1 MVTTS
6 QLANELQNRLNNF
19 AGTLNGRNY
28 KFIIRTNASD
38 YEHSTGGSQKQL
50 ATLLINGLLIEQTS
64 TPIPLKGLDSV
75 LLLQTLNI
83 LIPSDTTGAKQNR
96 IEYAMNALNAFVS
109 DVAGN
114 AGNLSD
120 SSKNNYAYI
129 LSVSTPYVG
138 QETIESEIGL
148 CVPVS
153 LQVSWQLIKDGVL
166 ANNVTMKMKAKGS
179 SANPTVVV
187 LMDGAIVRT
196 RTGDSSNVD
205 GSEEMKTEVTQQG
218 LTIKVVMPYKRG
230 DVSEMLFKDMLTGAL
245 QRVYELSYTDGDG
258 NTVQGVSASWDVVAR
273 EITASLTS
281 GKGITVS
288 ATLEIA
294 R

>member
-6 QLANELQNRLNNF
+6 QLANEIQNRLNNF
-19 AGTLNGRNY
+19 AGKLNGRDY
-28 KFIIRTNASD
+28 KFIIRTNVGD
-38 YEHSTGGSQKQL
+38 YEHSTGGTQKKL

-75 LLLQTLNI
+75 LLMQTLNI
-83 LIPSDTTGAKQNR
+83 LIPCDMTGDKQNR
-96 IEYAMNALNAFVS
+96 IEYAMNAINAFVS

-120 SSKNNYAYI
+120 SKGNKYAYV

-138 QETIESEIGL
+138 QEALESEIGY

-166 ANNVTMKMKAKGS
+166 ANNVVIKMGVKTATT
-179 SANPTVVV
+179 PVV

-196 RTGDSSNVD
+196 RTGDASNVD
-205 GSEEMKTEVTQQG
+205 NAEEMKTQITQQG
-218 LTIKVVMPYKRG
+218 LTLKVIMPYKRG
-230 DVSEMLFKDMLTGAL
+230 DVSEVLFKDMLYGT
-245 QRVYELSYTDGDG
+245 LSQTYAVSYSDVI
-258 NTVQGVSASWDVVAR
+258 NNQGLTRTWTMVAR

-281 GKGITVS
+281 GKGITVT

>member
-19 AGTLNGRNY
+19 AGTLNGRDY
-28 KFIIRTNASD
+28 KFIIRTNAGD
-38 YEHSTGGSQKQL
+38 YEHSTGGTQKKL

-75 LLLQTLNI
+75 LLMQTLNI
-83 LIPSDTTGAKQNR
+83 LIPCDMTGDKQNR

-120 SSKNNYAYI
+120 SKKNKYAYV

-138 QETIESEIGL
+138 QEALESEIGY

-179 SANPTVVV
+179 AANPTVVV

-218 LTIKVVMPYKRG
+218 LTIKVIMPYKRG
-230 DVSEMLFKDMLTGAL
+230 DVSAMLVRDMLTGAL
-245 QRVYELSYTDGDG
+245 QRVYELSYDDGDG
-258 NTVQGVSASWDVVAR
+258 DTVQGVSASWDVVAR
-273 EITASLTS
+273 EITAPLTS

>member
-6 QLANELQNRLNNF
+6 QLANELQNKLNKF
-19 AGTLNGRNY
+19 AGTLNGRDY
-28 KFIIRTNASD
+28 KFIIRTNVGD
-38 YEHSTGGSQKQL
+38 YEHSTGGTQKKL

-75 LLLQTLNI
+75 LLMQTLNI
-83 LIPSDTTGAKQNR
+83 LIPCDMTGDKQNR

-114 AGNLSD
+114 AGNLTDD
-120 SSKNNYAYI
+120 SGNSYAYV

-138 QETIESEIGL
+138 QETIESEIGY

-166 ANNVTMKMKAKGS
+166 ANNVVIKMGVKTATT
-179 SANPTVVV
+179 PVV

-196 RTGDSSNVD
+196 RTGDASNVD
-205 GSEEMKTEVTQQG
+205 NAEELKTQITQQG
-218 LTIKVVMPYKRG
+218 LTLKVIMPYKRG
-230 DVSEMLFKDMLTGAL
+230 DVSEVLFKDMLHGT
-245 QRVYELSYTDGDG
+245 LSQTYAVSYSDVI
-258 NTVQGVSASWDVVAR
+258 NSQGLTITWKMVAR

>member
-19 AGTLNGRNY
+19 AGTLNGRDY
-28 KFIIRTNASD
+28 KFIIRTNVGD
-38 YEHSTGGSQKQL
+38 YEHSTGGTQKKL
-50 ATLLINGLLIEQTS
+50 AMLLINGLLIEQTS

-75 LLLQTLNI
+75 LLMQTLNI
-83 LIPSDTTGAKQNR
+83 LIPCDMTGDKQNR

-120 SSKNNYAYI
+120 SKGNTYAYV

-138 QETIESEIGL
+138 QEALESEIGY

-166 ANNVTMKMKAKGS
+166 ANNVSILIRADGA
-179 SANPTVVV
+179 ANPLTSVV
-187 LMDGAIVRT
+187 LMDGAFVRT
-196 RTGDSSNVD
+196 RTGDSSNVEN
-205 GSEEMKTEVTQQG
+205 SEEMKTQITQQG
-218 LTIKVVMPYKRG
+218 LTLKVVMPYKRG
-230 DVSEMLFKDMLTGAL
+230 DASETLYKDMLSGTLDRKYLVIYSDAVGK
-245 QRVYELSYTDGDG
+245 QGLSQ
-258 NTVQGVSASWDVVAR
+258 NWVMVAR

-281 GKGITVS
+281 GKGITVT

>member
-19 AGTLNGRNY
+19 AGTLNGRDY
-28 KFIIRTNASD
+28 KFIIRTNVGD
-38 YEHSTGGSQKQL
+38 YEHSTGGTQKKL
-50 ATLLINGLLIEQTS
+50 ATFLINGLLIEQTS

-75 LLLQTLNI
+75 LLMQTLNI
-83 LIPSDTTGAKQNR
+83 LIPCDMTRDKQNR

-114 AGNLSD
+114 AGSLSD
-120 SSKNNYAYI
+120 SKGNRYAYV

-138 QETIESEIGL
+138 QEALESEIGY

-179 SANPTVVV
+179 AANPTVVV

-218 LTIKVVMPYKRG
+218 LTIKVIMPYKRG

-245 QRVYELSYTDGDG
+245 QRVYELSYADGDG
-258 NTVQGVSASWDVVAR
+258 DTAQSVSASWDVVAR

>member
-19 AGTLNGRNY
+19 AGTLNGRDY
-28 KFIIRTNASD
+28 KFIIRTNVGD
-38 YEHSTGGSQKQL
+38 YEHSTGGTQKKL
-50 ATLLINGLLIEQTS
+50 AMLLINGLLIEQTS

-75 LLLQTLNI
+75 LLMQTLNI
-83 LIPSDTTGAKQNR
+83 LIPCDMTGDKQNR
-96 IEYAMNALNAFVS
+96 IEYAMNAINAFVS

-120 SSKNNYAYI
+120 SKGNKYAYV

-138 QETIESEIGL
+138 QEALESEIGY

-166 ANNVTMKMKAKGS
+166 ANNVVIKMGVKTATT
-179 SANPTVVV
+179 PVV

-196 RTGDSSNVD
+196 RTGDASNVD
-205 GSEEMKTEVTQQG
+205 NAEEMKTQITQQG
-218 LTIKVVMPYKRG
+218 LTLKVIMPYKRG
-230 DVSEMLFKDMLTGAL
+230 DVSEVLFKDMLYGT
-245 QRVYELSYTDGDG
+245 LSQTYAVSYSDVI
-258 NTVQGVSASWDVVAR
+258 NNQGLTRTWTMVAR

-281 GKGITVS
+281 GKGITVT

>member
-1 MVTTS
+1 MITNK
-6 QLANELQNRLNNF
+6 QLVEKLTERLNAF
-19 AGTLNGRNY
+19 AGTVGGRNY
-28 KFIIRTNASD
+28 QFYIHSNEGEFENAIKG
-38 YEHSTGGSQKQL
+38 TQKKL
-50 ATLLINGLLIEQTS
+50 PTILINGVLLEQSS

-75 LLLQTLNI
+75 LLMQSLQVI
-83 LIPSDTTGAKQNR
+83 IPCDENEVTGRAD
-96 IEYAMNALNAFVS
+96 YALQAINAFVA

-114 AGNLSD
+114 AGIITDEGGNS
-120 SSKNNYAYI
+120 YAYI
-129 LSVSTPYVG
+129 LSVSTPFVG
-138 QETIESEIGL
+138 TENYFGQIGKA
-148 CVPVS
+148 VPAT

-179 SANPTVVV
+179 AANPTVVV

-205 GSEEMKTEVTQQG
+205 NAEEMKTQITQQG
-218 LTIKVVMPYKRG
+218 LTIKVIMPYKRG

-245 QRVYELSYTDGDG
+245 QRVYELSYADGA
-258 NTVQGVSASWDVVAR
+258 QGVSASWDVVAR

>member
-19 AGTLNGRNY
+19 AGTLNGRDY
-28 KFIIRTNASD
+28 KFIIRTNVGD
-38 YEHSTGGSQKQL
+38 YEHSTGGTQKKL
-50 ATLLINGLLIEQTS
+50 AMLLINGLLIEQTS

-75 LLLQTLNI
+75 LLMQTLNI
-83 LIPSDTTGAKQNR
+83 LIPCDMTGDKQNR

-120 SSKNNYAYI
+120 SKGNKYAYV

-138 QETIESEIGL
+138 QEALESEIGY

-166 ANNVTMKMKAKGS
+166 ANNVVIKMGVKTATT
-179 SANPTVVV
+179 PVV

-205 GSEEMKTEVTQQG
+205 NAEEMKTQITQQG
-218 LTIKVVMPYKRG
+218 LTLKVIMPYKRG
-230 DVSEMLFKDMLTGAL
+230 DVSEMLVKDMLGGN
-245 QRVYELSYTDGDG
+245 LSQTYA
-258 NTVQGVSASWDVVAR
+258 VSYSDVINGKGLTRNWTMVAR
-273 EITASLTS
+273 EITVPLTS
-281 GKGITVS
+281 GKGITVA

>member
-19 AGTLNGRNY
+19 AGTLNGRDY
-28 KFIIRTNASD
+28 KFRIRTNVGD
-38 YEHSTGGSQKQL
+38 YEHSTGGTQKKL
-50 ATLLINGLLIEQTS
+50 AMLLINGLLIEQTS

-75 LLLQTLNI
+75 LLMQTLNI
-83 LIPSDTTGAKQNR
+83 LIPCDMTGDKQNR

-120 SSKNNYAYI
+120 SKGNRYAYV

-138 QETIESEIGL
+138 QEALESEIGY

-166 ANNVTMKMKAKGS
+166 ANNVVIKMGVKTATT
-179 SANPTVVV
+179 PVV

-205 GSEEMKTEVTQQG
+205 NAEEMKTQITQQG
-218 LTIKVVMPYKRG
+218 LTLKVIMPYKRG
-230 DVSEMLFKDMLTGAL
+230 DVSEVLFKDMLYGS
-245 QRVYELSYTDGDG
+245 LSQTYAVSYSDVING
-258 NTVQGVSASWDVVAR
+258 QGLTRTWTMVAR

-281 GKGITVS
+281 GKGITVT

>member
-1 MVTTS
+1 MITNK
-6 QLANELQNRLNNF
+6 QLVEKLTERLNAF
-19 AGTLNGRNY
+19 AGTVGGRNY
-28 KFIIRTNASD
+28 QFYIHSNEGEFENAIKG
-38 YEHSTGGSQKQL
+38 TQKKL
-50 ATLLINGLLIEQTS
+50 PTILINGVLLEQSS

-75 LLLQTLNI
+75 LLMQSLQVI
-83 LIPSDTTGAKQNR
+83 IPCDENEVTGRAD
-96 IEYAMNALNAFVS
+96 YALQAINAFVA

-114 AGNLSD
+114 AGIITDES
-120 SSKNNYAYI
+120 NNSYAYI
-129 LSVSTPYVG
+129 LSVSTPFVG
-138 QETIESEIGL
+138 TENYFGQIGKA
-148 CVPVS
+148 VPAT

-179 SANPTVVV
+179 AANPTVVV

-218 LTIKVVMPYKRG
+218 LTIKVIMPYKRG

-245 QRVYELSYTDGDG
+245 QRVYELSYADGDG
-258 NTVQGVSASWDVVAR
+258 DTAQGVSASWDVVAR